1 MSSSHEPSEQL
12 EARLLQ
18 LTDEIEQM
26 RVDLGRKIDEA
37 AALMARISARDATS
51 SRHPSVPPIVP

>member
-1 MSSSHEPSEQL
+1 MSTSHEPSEQL

-26 RVDLGRKIDEA
+26 RMDLGRKIDEA
-37 AALMARISARDATS
+37 AALMVRISSRDATS
-51 SRHPSVPPIVP
+51 SRPPSAPPVIR